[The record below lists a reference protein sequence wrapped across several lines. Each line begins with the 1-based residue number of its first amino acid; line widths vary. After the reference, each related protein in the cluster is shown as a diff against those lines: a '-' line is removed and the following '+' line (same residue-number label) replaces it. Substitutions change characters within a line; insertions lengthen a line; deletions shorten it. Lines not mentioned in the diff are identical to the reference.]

1 MPKVLANGI
10 QIHYQQEGEGP
21 DVVLIHGISG
31 DLSNWYLNVMPAL
44 AKEFRVTVYD
54 LRGHGDSDVTPSG
67 YTSAHMATDL
77 DRLLDSLGIER
88 AHLVGGSFG
97 ATVAL
102 HCAVLYPGRAASLVL
117 AEPWFSA
124 LRSSAIF
131 ENWRHLEAAKAALG
145 ERGLTIPEDKW
156 DDLEYISR
164 AALRIPIRSGLR
176 RGTERN
182 SRRMQ
187 RLLDSTSA
195 LKEALEVADLT
206 MERIAEIRQPTLAV
220 YGETSPF
227 LQIAW
232 QLQEKIQSCRIVV
245 LKDVGHMF
253 PLLKPE
259 LFVAS
264 FIEFLRQLAGSGT
277 SNGVAT

>member
-10 QIHYQQEGEGP
+10 HIHYQQAGEGP
-21 DVVLIHGISG
+21 DVVLVHGITG

-44 AKEFRVTVYD
+44 AKEFRVTAYD

-67 YTSAHMATDL
+67 YTSAHMAADL
-77 DRLLDSLGIER
+77 HGLLAGLGIER
-88 AHLVGGSFG
+88 AHLVGTSFG

-102 HCAVLYPGRAASLVL
+102 HCAVLYPERVTSLVL
-117 AEPWFSA
+117 AEPWISA
-124 LRSSAIF
+124 LGSRAIPG
-131 ENWRHLEAAKAALG
+131 NWSYSEAAKAALA
-145 ERGLTIPEDKW
+145 ERGLSIPEDKW
-156 DDLEYISR
+156 DDWEYITR
-164 AALRIPIRSGLR
+164 TGLRTPIRTGLR
-176 RGTERN
+176 RGMARN
-182 SRRMQ
+182 SRRIQ

-195 LKEALEVADLT
+195 MKEAQEVAGLM

-227 LQIAW
+227 LQTAW
-232 QLQEKIQSCRIVV
+232 QLQEKMPPCRVVV

-259 LFVAS
+259 LFVAT
-264 FIEFLRQLAGSGT
+264 FTEFLRQPDGSGT
-277 SNGVAT
+277 SNGVGT